1 MATLAD
7 ELLNDFEESDSEG
20 EGEQTKFRDDEAERP
35 SNGLSHQNG
44 VTDMDMEDED
54 GGGDEED
61 EDANTA
67 SMIKTEGLEADDD
80 EEEAKAKVEK
90 MELGA
95 VKDVRNVAG
104 LMKKL
109 EPVLNVSLLFIP
121 FYSPCSENHPR
132 FTIFQM
138 QS

>member
-7 ELLNDFEESDSEG
+7 ELLNDFEDSDPEG
-20 EGEQTKFRDDEAERP
+20 EDEQPNEFHDNETERP
-35 SNGLSHQNG
+35 SNGLSYQNG
-44 VTDMDMEDED
+44 IIDMDMEDED
-54 GGGDEED
+54 GEDDDQDVDE
-61 EDANTA
+61 ANA
-67 SMIKTEGLEADDD
+67 IKTEGLEADDD

-109 EPVLNVSLLFIP
+109 EPVLSVSPSFIP
-121 FYSPCSENHPR
+121 FQPHS
-132 FTIFQM
+132 
-138 QS
+138 